1 MKGKPLT
8 PTGLRLILSISLFV
22 ITGIGG
28 VAFSFANEN
37 LEKVAIDVNHK
48 VVDASASQN
57 NFQTLQSIQH
67 QLEEKKDIVE
77 RARSIVADSQS
88 YQYQDQIITDLSDY
102 AKRSNIEITNMDF
115 SAATQTGAAPKT
127 TPSALTA
134 PVPTG
139 VKSTSVSVTLKNPVN
154 YNNLLQFI
162 YAIEQNLTKMQVSKV
177 GLSKD
182 ATGGGITSDL
192 LTIEVYVR

>member
-28 VAFSFANEN
+28 VAFSFLNGN
-37 LEKVAIDVNHK
+37 LEKVAVDVNHK
-48 VVDASASQN
+48 VVDANASQN
-57 NFQTLQSIQH
+57 NFQTLQSIQR
-67 QLEEKKDIVE
+67 QLEEKKDVVE

-115 SAATQTGAAPKT
+115 SAATQTGATPKT